1 VRSCCETQICKSEN
15 SVTKTYAC
23 KPLTH
28 APASSRKDGSAAKPA
43 LLKMAALVF
52 MFCAAT
58 ALASPATVTFTSLV
72 SFDGTNGAAPR
83 YISLVQGVDGNFY
96 GTTSVDGANGHG
108 TVFKITPA
116 GALTTIYSFCAQS
129 NCTDGIYPYAGLA
142 QDSQGNFYGTT
153 SAGGANGDGTVF
165 TITPAGVLTTL
176 HSFDS
181 TDGATPYAGLLLAS
195 DGTFYGTTGSGGA
208 NNDGTIFNITPAGTL
223 TTLHSF
229 DSTDGSLP
237 YGGLVQDSKG
247 NFYGTTVTGGAYG
260 HGTAFQL
267 NSGGTLT
274 TLHSFN
280 SSDGEYPYAGLVQ
293 DSKGN
298 FYGTTYDGGTAGD
311 GTAFEITVAGALTT
325 IYSFCSQS
333 GCSDGSTPEAELVQG
348 TDGNFYGTTAFGGP
362 NGYGTA
368 FALTAGGT
376 LTTLHQFDRTDGSNP
391 VGGLFQATNGT
402 LYGTTYEGGT
412 NQDGTVFSLGV
423 GLGPFVATVP
433 TSGKVGAAVIILG
446 TNLKG
451 STKVTFGGK
460 SAKFRVISPSEIET
474 TLPKGAKTGKV
485 EVKTPKGTLKSNV
498 VFRVTK

>member
-1 VRSCCETQICKSEN
+1 M
-15 SVTKTYAC
+15 TKQRTS
-23 KPLTH
+23 KHLTH
-28 APASSRKDGSAAKPA
+28 ATACRRKDGRAARPA
-43 LLKMAALVF
+43 LFKLASLFF

-58 ALASPATVTFTSLV
+58 ALPSPATVTFKSLA

-83 YISLVQGVDGNFY
+83 YITLVQGVDGNFY
-96 GTTSVDGANGHG
+96 GTTEVDGANGHG

-116 GALTTIYSFCAQS
+116 GTLTTIYSFCAQS
-129 NCTDGIYPYAGLA
+129 NCSDGIYPYAGLA

-165 TITPAGVLTTL
+165 KITRAGALTTL

-195 DGTFYGTTGSGGA
+195 DGNFYGTTGSGGA
-208 NNDGTIFNITPAGTL
+208 NNDGTIFNITPTGTL

-247 NFYGTTVTGGAYG
+247 NFYGTTVTGGANG
-260 HGTAFQL
+260 KGTVFQMT
-267 NSGGTLT
+267 STGTLS

-280 SSDGEYPYAGLVQ
+280 STDGQYPYAGLVQ

-298 FYGTTYDGGTAGD
+298 FYGTTYEGGTAGD
-311 GTAFEITVAGALTT
+311 GTAFAITAAGTLTT
-325 IYSFCSQS
+325 IYNFCSQTN
-333 GCSDGSTPEAELVQG
+333 CPDGSTPEAGLVQG
-348 TDGNFYGTTAFGGP
+348 TNHNFYGTTTFGGP

-391 VGGLFQATNGT
+391 AGGLFQATNGT
-402 LYGTTYEGGT
+402 FYGTTYEGGT

-451 STKVTFGGK
+451 STTVTFNGK
-460 SAKFRVISPSEIET
+460 SAKFKVISKSEIRT
-474 TLPKGAKTGKV
+474 TVPTGAKTGTV
-485 EVKTPKGTLKSNV
+485 EVKTAKGTLKSNV
-498 VFRVTK
+498 AFRVTK